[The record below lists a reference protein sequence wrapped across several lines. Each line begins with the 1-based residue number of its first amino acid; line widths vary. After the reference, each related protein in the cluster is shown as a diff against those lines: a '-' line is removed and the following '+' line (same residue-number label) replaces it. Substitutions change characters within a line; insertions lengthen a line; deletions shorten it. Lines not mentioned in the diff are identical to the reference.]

1 MSRELASFP
10 AMGVDVLVGGA
21 SAGELAA
28 VRGLFEEWE
37 RAFSRFRP
45 ESELNAV
52 NGVTGPVAAVS
63 PLFARTVETALGV
76 AAATHG
82 LVDPTLG
89 VAIEAAGYDRDFEE
103 LEAREDGLA
112 PTAPGRWRTLRV
124 LGPLLWRAPG
134 TRLDLNGVVK
144 ALAVD
149 EALALLG
156 GDGFVSAGGDV
167 AVRGGAV
174 VGLPGGDALR
184 LRAGGIA
191 TSGTTRRRWTRG
203 AVVQHHLIDP
213 RTGRPARSRWEQVTV
228 VAGTCLAADAA
239 AKAAFL
245 LSEDGPSWLDEHG
258 LAGRFVAGG
267 EVAVNEAWRA
277 ADEGIAA
284 CS

>member
-1 MSRELASFP
+1 MSREVASFR

-21 SAGELAA
+21 SPAERAA

-37 RAFSRFRP
+37 LAFSRFRAD
-45 ESELNAV
+45 SELSAV
-52 NGVTGPVAAVS
+52 NGVSGPVAAVS
-63 PLFARTVETALGV
+63 PLFARILETALAA
-76 AAATHG
+76 AAATRG

-103 LEAREDGLA
+103 VEAREEALE
-112 PTAPGRWRTLRV
+112 PTAPGRWRTLRL
-124 LGPLLWRAPG
+124 LGPLLWRPPG

-149 EALALLG
+149 EALALLD

-184 LRAGGIA
+184 VREGGVA
-191 TSGTTRRRWTRG
+191 TSGTTSRRWARG
-203 AVVQHHLIDP
+203 GGAQHHLIDP
-213 RTGRPARSRWEQVTV
+213 RTGRPARSRWAEVTV
-228 VAGTCLAADAA
+228 VAGSCLAADVA

-245 LSEDGPSWLDEHG
+245 LSADGPEWLDEHS
-258 LAGRFVAGG
+258 LAGRFVAGDD
-267 EVAVNEAWRA
+267 VLVNGAWRA
-277 ADEGIAA
+277 ADSGVATW
-284 CS
+284 S